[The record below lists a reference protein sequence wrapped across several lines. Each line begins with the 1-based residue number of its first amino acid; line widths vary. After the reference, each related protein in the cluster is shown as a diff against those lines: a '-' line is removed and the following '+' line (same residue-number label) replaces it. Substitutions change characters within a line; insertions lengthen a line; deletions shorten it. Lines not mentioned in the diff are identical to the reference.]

1 MKVEITN
8 HFLPDGREYF
18 RWEIYDGPDGIEHA
32 RGFASDIVIA
42 FTKIIEWRDRIAL
55 DYTQDNNY
63 EDNNG
68 THAN

>member
-8 HFLPDGREYF
+8 HFTPDGREYF
-18 RWEIYDGPDGIEHA
+18 RWEIFDGPDGIEHA

-42 FTKIIEWRDRIAL
+42 FTKIIEWRERIAL

-68 THAN
+68 TDAN